1 MQKQV
6 KWFLLAALLVPCW
19 VIGIKYEIDLVVL
32 HATAQFLNSD
42 LTRVYAQNGILGRYF
57 YGPFSLIL
65 IKPLGYL
72 SFPTVK
78 YFWLCLQ
85 TLSYFVFWHTLTQLY
100 PILNNPKAF
109 WGWLLVWIMAINP
122 IHNNFQSNNIQLMLA
137 TVLVLAESL
146 CQKPSKKAQIWGGLL
161 VAFTAGIKVFPAF
174 LVVYYFIAKSSSTRK
189 GIIIGCL
196 IVALSPFV
204 VLGPS
209 KAYFLYQGFI
219 GNLTTYSADNSLTKT
234 NDILCLPSLL
244 ARWGFTSSQSN
255 ALVLFLSALFFV
267 WVFLRKSRPNF
278 TSIEPYL
285 LAFAWTL
292 SVLLNPS
299 TRPHYFIFYVPAYCI
314 LINRLQLKDWS
325 KTAIGCLTLVSALL
339 IAFTAE
345 GVVGKPLNE
354 LLEAASIPT
363 YGMLILCL
371 SLLFALRNEGSFAK
385 AATNV

>member
-1 MQKQV
+1 M
-6 KWFLLAALLVPCW
+6 
-19 VIGIKYEIDLVVL
+19 
-32 HATAQFLNSD
+32 
-42 LTRVYAQNGILGRYF
+42 
-57 YGPFSLIL
+57 
-65 IKPLGYL
+65 
-72 SFPTVK
+72 
-78 YFWLCLQ
+78 
-85 TLSYFVFWHTLTQLY
+85 
-100 PILNNPKAF
+100 
-109 WGWLLVWIMAINP
+109 
-122 IHNNFQSNNIQLMLA
+122 
-137 TVLVLAESL
+137 
-146 CQKPSKKAQIWGGLL
+146 GGLL